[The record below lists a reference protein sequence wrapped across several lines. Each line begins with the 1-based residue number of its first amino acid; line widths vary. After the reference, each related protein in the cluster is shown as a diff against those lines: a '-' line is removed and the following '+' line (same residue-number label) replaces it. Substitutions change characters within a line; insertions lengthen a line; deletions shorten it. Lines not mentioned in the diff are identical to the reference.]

1 MKKALSMLLAGT
13 MAMSLVACSS
23 GSSSSSNTAD
33 TTAAA
38 AAEDTKAEGG
48 DTAAAAGDSE
58 DYGDYSWN
66 LAMTVSETTTNYKMV
81 EYFANLVKE
90 KTNGSINIELYP
102 GGQLANT
109 TEQDEAC
116 VSGSI
121 EMVTV

>member
-23 GSSSSSNTAD
+23 EVPALPTPGD

-81 EYFANLVKE
+81 EYFGNLGK
-90 KTNGSINIELYP
+90 KRN
-102 GGQLANT
+102 QRQHQHRA
-109 TEQDEAC
+109 
-116 VSGSI
+116 VSGRPAGKHHRAG
-121 EMVTV
+121 

>member
-23 GSSSSSNTAD
+23 GNSSSSTTAD

-38 AAEDTKAEGG
+38 AADTKSEGG
-48 DTAAAAGDSE
+48 DTAADTSE

-81 EYFANLVKE
+81 EYFANLDKR
-90 KTNGSINIELYP
+90 KIQRQHQYR
-102 GGQLANT
+102 A
-109 TEQDEAC
+109 
-116 VSGSI
+116 VSGR
-121 EMVTV
+121 TAGKHH